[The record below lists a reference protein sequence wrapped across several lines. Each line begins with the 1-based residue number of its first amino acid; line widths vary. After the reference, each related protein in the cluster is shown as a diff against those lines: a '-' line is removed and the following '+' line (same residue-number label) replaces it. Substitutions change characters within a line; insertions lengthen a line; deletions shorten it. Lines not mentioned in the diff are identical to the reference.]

1 MQVENLQYSPRGVA
15 PIINVSQFDVG
26 RTFKLVVFD
35 GSSAIRLTDGLSVRV
50 DGIKPDGHGFSYSDN
65 ISVSNNEYTITT
77 KEQMTVLSGDV
88 RCELRFS
95 KNGYDVGTVNFL
107 LKVEPSPINE
117 NTIISDTDLPDIIA
131 LAEAQMLNAEAWA
144 AGTKDGVPVTSD
156 DPQFENNAK
165 FYSEEA
171 SRNGE
176 AWAIGQRDGEDVP
189 DTDPA
194 YHNNSKYYAQ
204 QSAGSASSASFS
216 AASAA
221 SDAAKAK
228 SWAVGPSGSGDSGT
242 DTNNSKYWSD
252 QSKDYVEEIAVDMG
266 TVNNCMALI
275 RKMVSNVYITTQDDK
290 RLTTQDGKRLIIT
303 F

>member
-26 RTFKLVVFD
+26 RTFKLIVFD

-50 DGIKPDGHGFSYSDN
+50 DGIKPDGHGFSYDDN
-65 ISVSNNEYTITT
+65 ISVTNNEYTITT
-77 KEQMTVLSGDV
+77 KEQMTVVAGDV

-144 AGTKDGVPVTSD
+144 AGTKDGTPVGSS
-156 DPQFENNAK
+156 DPQYENNSK
-165 FYSEEA
+165 WYSEES

-176 AWAIGQRDGEDVP
+176 AWAIGERDGEPVTSD
-189 DTDPA
+189 DPT

-204 QSAGSASSASFS
+204 QSAGSAMASSGS
-216 AASAA
+216 ATASANSATA
-221 SDAAKAK
+221 SEASAVRSE
-228 SWAVGPSGSGDSGT
+228 SWAVGGTNTRSGE
-242 DTNNSKYWSD
+242 DTNNAKYWAEQAAAEASD
-252 QSKDYVEEIAVDMG
+252 ISGYIAIIKLLFG
-266 TVNNCMALI
+266 TI
-275 RKMVSNVYITTQDDK
+275 
-290 RLTTQDGKRLIIT
+290 RLTTEGGNRILTENGDYLCID

>member
-26 RTFKLVVFD
+26 RTFKLVVYD
-35 GSSAIRLTDGLSVRV
+35 GSEGIGIAGGFSVRV
-50 DGIKPDGHGFSYSDN
+50 DGIKPDGHGFSYDDN
-65 ISVSNNEYTITT
+65 ISVTNNEYTITT
-77 KEQMTVLSGDV
+77 KEQMTVVAGDV
-88 RCELRFS
+88 RCELRLS
-95 KNGYDVGTVNFL
+95 KDGYDVGTVNFIL
-107 LKVEPSPINE
+107 RVEPSPINE

-156 DPQFENNAK
+156 DPQYENNAK

-176 AWAIGQRDGEDVP
+176 AWAVGQRDGEDVP

-204 QSAGSASSASFS
+204 QSASSAAGAQTS

-221 SDAAKAK
+221 SNAAKAK

-252 QSKDYVEEIAVDMG
+252 QSKDYAEEIAVDMG

-275 RKMVSNVYITTQDDK
+275 RKMVSNVSIVTQDDK
-290 RLTTQDGKRLIIT
+290 GIITQDGKQLIIS

>member
-26 RTFKLVVFD
+26 RTFKLVVYD
-35 GSSAIRLTDGLSVRV
+35 GSEGIGIAGGFSVRV
-50 DGIKPDGHGFSYSDN
+50 DGIKPDGHGFSYDDN
-65 ISVSNNEYTITT
+65 ISVTNNEYTITT
-77 KEQMTVLSGDV
+77 KEQMTVVAGDV
-88 RCELRFS
+88 RCELRLS
-95 KNGYDVGTVNFL
+95 KDGYDVGTVNFIL
-107 LKVEPSPINE
+107 RVEPSPINE

-156 DPQFENNAK
+156 DPQYENNAK

-204 QSAGSASSASFS
+204 QSAGSAMASSGS
-216 AASAA
+216 ATASANSATA
-221 SDAAKAK
+221 SEASAVRSE
-228 SWAVGPSGSGDSGT
+228 SWAVGGTNTRSGE
-242 DTNNSKYWSD
+242 DTNNAKYWAEQAAADASD
-252 QSKDYVEEIAVDMG
+252 ISGYIAIIKLLFGEI
-266 TVNNCMALI
+266 
-275 RKMVSNVYITTQDDK
+275 
-290 RLTTQDGKRLIIT
+290 RLTTESGNRLLTEDGNYLCID